1 MTGLETMN
9 SAITIFGGSGDLTY
23 RKLLPA
29 MYNLHVL
36 GQLDNN
42 FKIIGLGRRNYTT
55 EDYIEITRE
64 WMKDYSRKKY
74 EEQTFNEFAK
84 RIIYFKIDISL
95 ESEYS
100 RLQDFYIENNIKK
113 HIYYYAV
120 APSMFLEITNGLK
133 KYCSDNDAKV
143 IIEKPFGEN
152 LENATELNSK
162 LAEFF
167 GQDEI
172 YHIDHYLGKEMIQN
186 ILSVRLNNAIFK
198 GIWNKD
204 FIDSVQITAAE
215 SVGVETRAGYYDKSG
230 AMKDMVQNHLLQ
242 VLSIVAMEEP
252 KGKTM
257 EKEQL
262 ALLKSLKKVENVDDN
277 LVMGQYV
284 GYLDE
289 PNIDSQSK
297 TETYVA
303 MKIEIDNERW
313 QGVPFFIRTGKK
325 LATRES
331 QIIVKFKSKNNAPA
345 NLLIIKIQPS
355 EGIFLKFNA
364 KKPGTDNDI
373 QEVSMDFCQ
382 SCILEN
388 RMNTP
393 EAYERLLRAC
403 FIGDRILFSKWDQI
417 VASWNYIDNLLN
429 KYKESSSKLY
439 TYEQGSMGPK
449 EANRLTDWILDL
461 E

>member
-1 MTGLETMN
+1 MTN
-9 SAITIFGGSGDLTY
+9 KAITLFGGSGDLTY

-29 MYNLHVL
+29 MYNLFVL
-36 GQLDNN
+36 GKLDKN

-55 EDYIEITRE
+55 KDYIEIARE
-64 WMKDYSRKKY
+64 WMKEYSRKKY
-74 EEQTFNEFAK
+74 VDKTFDEFAK
-84 RIIYFKIDISL
+84 LITYFKIDISN
-95 ESEYS
+95 EDEYE
-100 RLQDFYIENNIKK
+100 RLQKFYVDQNISE

-120 APSMFLEITNGLK
+120 APSMFLTVTNGLK
-133 KYCSDNDAKV
+133 KYCSKNNAKV

-152 LENATELNSK
+152 LENATELNNK

-186 ILSVRLNNAIFK
+186 ILSIRFNNAIFK

-252 KGKTM
+252 TGNTM
-257 EKEQL
+257 HKEQFE
-262 ALLKSLKKVENVDDN
+262 LLNSLKKVDDINNN
-277 LVMGQYV
+277 LILGQYE

-289 PNIDSQSK
+289 PNISENSK

-313 QGVPFFIRTGKK
+313 RGVPFFIRTGKK
-325 LATRES
+325 MATRES
-331 QIIVKFKSKNNAPA
+331 QVIVKFKSKNNAPA
-345 NLLIIKIQPS
+345 NLLIIKIQPT
-355 EGIFLKFNA
+355 EGIYLKFNA
-364 KKPGTDNDI
+364 KKPGTDNDL

-388 RMNTP
+388 RINTP
-393 EAYERLLRAC
+393 EAYERLLDAC
-403 FIGDRILFSKWDQI
+403 FSGDRMLFSKWDQI
-417 VASWNYIDNLLN
+417 VVSWNYVNDLLE
-429 KYKESSSKLY
+429 KYKNSNAKLY
-439 TYEQGSMGPK
+439 TYEQESMGPK
-449 EANRLTDWILDL
+449 EADRLTEWILDI
-461 E
+461 